1 MIMKENKIRNKQ
13 VNLRLTEAE
22 YRRLDAAA
30 QASGLGRS
38 AYLRMVLYGF
48 VREPKKQNRNC
59 VFCTISRH
67 EGAEASAVGG
77 NRKQILYCEC
87 DTEPVSASIAF

>member
-1 MIMKENKIRNKQ
+1 MVKKLSVTEKDGMIMKDNKIRNKQ

-38 AYLRMVLYGF
+38 AYLRMILYASWL
-48 VREPKKQNRNC
+48 R
-59 VFCTISRH
+59 
-67 EGAEASAVGG
+67 EGAKKG
-77 NRKQILYCEC
+77 K
-87 DTEPVSASIAF
+87 

>member
-1 MIMKENKIRNKQ
+1 MVKKLSVTEKDGMIMKDNKIRNKQ

-38 AYLRMVLYGF
+38 AYLRMILYASWL
-48 VREPKKQNRNC
+48 R
-59 VFCTISRH
+59 
-67 EGAEASAVGG
+67 EGAKKE
-77 NRKQILYCEC
+77 K
-87 DTEPVSASIAF
+87 